1 MSGHVPHGPPPG
13 RPPPRSGPAIA
24 AGVAS
29 LFFYGD
35 LPVDSPWLSGGTRR
49 PAWTRGSVWR
59 GARPGPVLVPDA
71 EGRVNGVL
79 VELDEARVAVL
90 DLLLAGPGVRRA
102 PLTVAVGLRPLP
114 AQAWIVPDARVAR
127 REGYR
132 RPGGPR

>member
-1 MSGHVPHGPPPG
+1 
-13 RPPPRSGPAIA
+13 
-24 AGVAS
+24 
-29 LFFYGD
+29 
-35 LPVDSPWLSGGTRR
+35 
-49 PAWTRGSVWR
+49 
-59 GARPGPVLVPDA
+59 VLVPDA